1 MIGNLRAAVEWKIEL
16 TMKIDFM
23 SSKDSGKSQPKDS

>member
-1 MIGNLRAAVEWKIEL
+1 MIGNLRATVKWKIEL

-23 SSKDSGKSQPKDS
+23 SSKDSGKSLEQ

>member
-23 SSKDSGKSQPKDS
+23 SSTDSGKSQPKDS